1 MVNLDIVTFLFGY
14 LLQVLLW
21 VDSQYHVAQ
30 KVQDFG
36 IQCIKLGLQA
46 DEQYRLHEFVSEGI
60 YMLIAAG
67 LKAAVAFKETP
78 RYEEQRHIQDTT
90 CIPNQKTRSW
100 IWSSQQ

>member
-1 MVNLDIVTFLFGY
+1 MTRFKRLGQYLIDTSVTCAIVIKQSPIPDIITFLFGY

-21 VDSQYHVAQ
+21 IDAQYHITH
-30 KVQDFG
+30 KVQDFS

-78 RYEEQRHIQDTT
+78 RY
-90 CIPNQKTRSW
+90 
-100 IWSSQQ
+100 